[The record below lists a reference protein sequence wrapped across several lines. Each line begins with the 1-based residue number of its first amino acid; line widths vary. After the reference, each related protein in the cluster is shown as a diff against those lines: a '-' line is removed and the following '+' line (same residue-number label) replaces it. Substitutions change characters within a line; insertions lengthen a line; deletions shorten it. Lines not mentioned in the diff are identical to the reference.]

1 MIDLQSISSNL
12 LLVGFALIGIC
23 CLYLLYSNFSKIRE
37 INELKR
43 NVEDLKNIFF
53 NQQKHNEETY
63 NNILNVMNNDDKN
76 NVKNVDNVV
85 GVNPIEVSDS
95 VKTKNINIDEKQN
108 IPTIPTIIKLTKDN
122 INNITNVNNM
132 LNKSLENNEAHK
144 NINLEDLDDLD
155 KLDSLN
161 EETLSNLELDDCEDC
176 EDDENSNNLM
186 NENKINDNIF
196 DIIHSIKTNGT
207 QDIFNDND
215 SITTEPIID
224 NLDETTFDINDLN
237 NLMDSDEECG
247 EECGEECDEECDE
260 ECGEECDEECGEECD
275 EECGEEC
282 DEECDDDNITKT
294 FSDNL
299 DNLDDLDDLNLD
311 DTDLKLININNTSTL
326 NETIINNTTPDINT
340 KSINVSQSNDLDTET
355 IELDKLLSGDIKN
368 INIENKSN
376 KINKQI
382 DTKTDINIDTSLDNL
397 NTMSIKQL
405 KDVAKHYKV
414 KTSGTKNEL
423 IQAISKVINS

>member
-63 NNILNVMNNDDKN
+63 NNILNVINKDDTNNIKS
-76 NVKNVDNVV
+76 VDNVV

-108 IPTIPTIIKLTKDN
+108 IPTISNIIKLTKDN

-155 KLDSLN
+155 KLESLNDIN
-161 EETLSNLELDDCEDC
+161 EETLSNLELDDCDNF
-176 EDDENSNNLM
+176 DDDNDPTNLM
-186 NENKINDNIF
+186 NEKKINDNIF
-196 DIIHSIKTNGT
+196 DIIHSIKTNDT

-247 EECGEECDEECDE
+247 EECDEECDE
-260 ECGEECDEECGEECD
+260 ECGEECG
-275 EECGEEC
+275 
-282 DEECDDDNITKT
+282 EECDDDNITKT
-294 FSDNL
+294 FT
-299 DNLDDLDDLNLD
+299 DNLDDLDDLDDLTLE

-340 KSINVSQSNDLDTET
+340 KSINVRQSNDLDTET

-376 KINKQI
+376 KQT
-382 DTKTDINIDTSLDNL
+382 DTQTNTNIDHSLDNL